1 MLRRPRRLGRM
12 LAGVLLLAMGL
23 GALVKPP
30 APTPGFVNPSKIAA
44 CLTPLGYS
52 VGTLQK
58 VPGELWQAVSAKP
71 LFHGDYGDVNLFVSG
86 PSERIARAVELEANA
101 CADRWPVARAELL
114 RALPFL
120 LEHLRLPI
128 SAELFQV
135 IEADTGERAGTAE
148 FMVGSAKV
156 ICATGAP
163 VGDLRS
169 ARVSLARKQPRM
181 ERTMRKTMALLGSCH
196 LLLPGLRGPEPVK
209 EPEIVR
215 VRLKPQDQAASAGP
229 QPIPDVARVFAVIY
243 LQEALKDVDSA
254 KIQWGSD
261 WDRRLSLCLKR
272 IEAVRV
278 EAPCQLPSAE
288 FENEAVGINSN
299 AFKHEGANCIGLD
312 ANKARQD
319 ATLPV
324 AASNSHAC
332 NRRAPLGDNS
342 HISSRGAQCEPQL
355 AGCCACNLQHF
366 LSVALYLHCHNT
378 VPA

>member
-1 MLRRPRRLGRM
+1 VLRRPRRLGRM

-30 APTPGFVNPSKIAA
+30 APTPGFVNPIKIAA

-148 FMVGSAKV
+148 FMVGSVRV
-156 ICATGAP
+156 IYATGAP

-169 ARVSLARKQPRM
+169 ARVSLVRK
-181 ERTMRKTMALLGSCH
+181 
-196 LLLPGLRGPEPVK
+196 
-209 EPEIVR
+209 
-215 VRLKPQDQAASAGP
+215 
-229 QPIPDVARVFAVIY
+229 
-243 LQEALKDVDSA
+243 
-254 KIQWGSD
+254 
-261 WDRRLSLCLKR
+261 
-272 IEAVRV
+272 
-278 EAPCQLPSAE
+278 
-288 FENEAVGINSN
+288 
-299 AFKHEGANCIGLD
+299 
-312 ANKARQD
+312 
-319 ATLPV
+319 
-324 AASNSHAC
+324 
-332 NRRAPLGDNS
+332 
-342 HISSRGAQCEPQL
+342 
-355 AGCCACNLQHF
+355 
-366 LSVALYLHCHNT
+366 
-378 VPA
+378 

>member
-12 LAGVLLLAMGL
+12 LVGVLLLAMGL

-261 WDRRLSLCLKR
+261 LRLATWF
-272 IEAVRV
+272 EHDAAVKDVRTYREV
-278 EAPCQLPSAE
+278 AGWKFFA
-288 FENEAVGINSN
+288 NVN
-299 AFKHEGANCIGLD
+299 AKNGFGAYAGWQSWRFRF
-312 ANKARQD
+312 RQD
-319 ATLPV
+319 RLAAAEPV
-324 AASNSHAC
+324 SA
-332 NRRAPLGDNS
+332 APL
-342 HISSRGAQCEPQL
+342 R
-355 AGCCACNLQHF
+355 
-366 LSVALYLHCHNT
+366 
-378 VPA
+378 